1 MGRGACGKVFKGL
14 NFQTGQLVAIKQI
27 KINSFKEEKKQH
39 LHQEIN
45 LLKKLEH
52 PNIVKYIGKEV

>member
-14 NFQTGQLVAIKQI
+14 NFTTGQLVAIKQI
-27 KINSFKEEKKQH
+27 KINNFREEKKQH
-39 LHQEIN
+39 LLQEID

-52 PNIVKYIGKEV
+52 PNIVKYIGKT